1 MDNKDIL
8 INMVS
13 KLDDKLEY
21 IKNNMVTKEEC
32 KGKCNDEIRKSE
44 WTVKKVGAY
53 TGLITGSLAGLAS
66 FVKLIFYSN

>member
-13 KLDDKLEY
+13 KLDDKVEY

-32 KGKCNDEIRKSE
+32 QGKCNDESRKGE
-44 WTVKKVGAY
+44 WTVKKIGAY